1 MPDQIDNDG
10 ELTTRAT
17 EEVRAEP
24 AEVEVV
30 RPAAPPTV
38 VVPQTPSPYRPDQAQ
53 QPGNQDQQAGY
64 QGQQP
69 GYQGQYAQPVQPYP
83 YAAPGAPVSNGLATT
98 GGILGIVGFV
108 AGWIPLF
115 GILFGIVLGILA
127 IVFGSIGLS
136 RSGKLPGAMG
146 RGMAITGLVLG
157 ILIVIL
163 KLIPGVNVL

>member
-17 EEVRAEP
+17 EEVRVEP

-30 RPAAPPTV
+30 HPAAPPTV
-38 VVPQTPSPYRPDQAQ
+38 VVPQTPSPYRPAQAQ
-53 QPGNQDQQAGY
+53 QPGN

-69 GYQGQYAQPVQPYP
+69 GYQGQYAQPVQPGQPYP
-83 YAAPGAPVSNGLATT
+83 YAAAGAPVSNGLATT

>member
-17 EEVRAEP
+17 EEVRVEP

-30 RPAAPPTV
+30 HPAAPPTV
-38 VVPQTPSPYRPDQAQ
+38 VVPQTPSPYRPAQSQ
-53 QPGNQDQQAGY
+53 QPGN
-64 QGQQP
+64 
-69 GYQGQYAQPVQPYP
+69 QGQYAQPVQPGQPYP
-83 YAAPGAPVSNGLATT
+83 YAAAGAPVSNGLATT

>member
-17 EEVRAEP
+17 EEVRVEP

-30 RPAAPPTV
+30 RPSAPPTV
-38 VVPQTPSPYRPDQAQ
+38 VVPQTPSPYRPAQ
-53 QPGNQDQQAGY
+53 S
-64 QGQQP
+64 QQP
-69 GYQGQYAQPVQPYP
+69 GYQGQYAQPVQPGQPYP

-127 IVFGSIGLS
+127 IVFGSIRLS